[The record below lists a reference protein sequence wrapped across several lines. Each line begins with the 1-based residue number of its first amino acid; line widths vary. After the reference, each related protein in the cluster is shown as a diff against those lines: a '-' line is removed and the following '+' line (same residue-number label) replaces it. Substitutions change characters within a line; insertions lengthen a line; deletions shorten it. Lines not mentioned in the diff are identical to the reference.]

1 MRKFLTISLMFAM
14 IVSVTIAC
22 KRVAKDS
29 EVTSQQEE
37 VMEID
42 ETIATEEEEN
52 AVNAGIEI
60 IDDEAS
66 NTETEEIADTVED
79 SGNTAE

>member
-1 MRKFLTISLMFAM
+1 MIISAA
-14 IVSVTIAC
+14 VAC

-29 EVTSQQEE
+29 EVTPQQEE

-52 AVNAGIEI
+52 NGLAANTEIEI
-60 IDDEAS
+60 IDNENDE
-66 NTETEEIADTVED
+66 NNVDYVETEEVTDNTPEDTTVE
-79 SGNTAE
+79 